1 MDKTFLDN
9 TILQRPDF
17 MALPAHAK
25 GLWLHL
31 QALCSSQEN
40 GGCLAGAGK
49 WSNGAWQ
56 AAMGNGGGKPAFKKL
71 LDLGLVK
78 QAGDDVIVSGY
89 HLGSEAKYRAA
100 RQNGAKGGKA
110 SAAGRAGAALPRERE
125 SGEPECADSLD
136 DPGGDAQ
143 AALKRRSSAQG
154 EEGEG
159 PARNAKG
166 SGDVGSGDVGSGDVG
181 SGDVPRGSAA
191 AGEALRRQDPTP
203 LRPTSGSPGRI
214 DPPPERDGEAQR
226 AESARDPAEPDPG
239 MEWVGSDVYRR
250 QVPRRHR

>member
-110 SAAGRAGAALPRERE
+110 AAAGRAGAALPRETDFPE
-125 SGEPECADSLD
+125 SEGADSPE
-136 DPGGDAQ
+136 DPESDAQ
-143 AALKRRSSAQG
+143 ATLKRRSSAQG

-159 PARNAKG
+159 PDRNAKG
-166 SGDVGSGDVGSGDVG
+166 SGDVGSGDVGSGDV
-181 SGDVPRGSAA
+181 PKGSAV
-191 AGEALRRQDPTP
+191 AGEALLRQDPTP
-203 LRPTSGSPGRI
+203 LRPTSGSPVRI

-226 AESARDPAEPDPG
+226 PESARDPAEPDPG

-250 QVPRRHR
+250 QVPRRRR